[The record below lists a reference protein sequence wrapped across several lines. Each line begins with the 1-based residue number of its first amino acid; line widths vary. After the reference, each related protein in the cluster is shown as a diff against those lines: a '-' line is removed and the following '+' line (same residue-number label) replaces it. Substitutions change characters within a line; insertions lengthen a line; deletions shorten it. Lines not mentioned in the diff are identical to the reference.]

1 MLGGAFI
8 GEFRRT
14 QPMEGAPAAADG
26 CTALHACAGNGHAV
40 CVELLLREKSI
51 ELLVRYAERTVGS
64 G

>member
-1 MLGGAFI
+1 VAKN
-8 GEFRRT
+8 
-14 QPMEGAPAAADG
+14 G